1 MIKLDQDLTEEQVR
15 DTLYNIWGE
24 KELLLK
30 HRDLY
35 GNFPQ
40 LEDKTEING
49 NLPWVIF
56 NHQGIAD
63 FSLLWNAQIKIFDEV
78 FSILQENVLS
88 TCSS

>member
-1 MIKLDQDLTEEQVR
+1 MDQDLTEEQVR

-49 NLPWVIF
+49 NLP
-56 NHQGIAD
+56 
-63 FSLLWNAQIKIFDEV
+63 
-78 FSILQENVLS
+78 
-88 TCSS
+88 